1 VGAGHVDDRRHLG
14 GLAHVRFD
22 EDRRSL
28 TAVGPGD
35 GDGRLGLVA
44 PADDDGR
51 AGGEQRAGDGEPDA
65 PGPPVTT
72 ATRSVKSNDALS
84 DWAID
89 TITSPRSEPRSAEA
103 YRGVLA
109 PS

>member
-22 EDRRSL
+22 EDAVRSL
-28 TAVGPGD
+28 PSARRWRR
-35 GDGRLGLVA
+35 RLGLVA

>member
-1 VGAGHVDDRRHLG
+1 MATGASGSWRPQMTTD
-14 GLAHVRFD
+14 
-22 EDRRSL
+22 
-28 TAVGPGD
+28 
-35 GDGRLGLVA
+35 A
-44 PADDDGR
+44 PAASSER
-51 AGGEQRAGDGEPDA
+51 VMASPTPRV
-65 PGPPVTT
+65 PPVTT